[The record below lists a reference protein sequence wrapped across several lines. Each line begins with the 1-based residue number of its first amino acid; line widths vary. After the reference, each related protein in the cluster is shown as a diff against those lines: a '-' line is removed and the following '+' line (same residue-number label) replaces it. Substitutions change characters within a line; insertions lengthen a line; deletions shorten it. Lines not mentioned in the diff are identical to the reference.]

1 MKFQKTFHKT
11 VIEND
16 FPQNIEIPPNLLNSL
31 QTFQS
36 IIDTETGPISR
47 NFVAKWRCLAIV
59 SFQCRRTGLMCWKY
73 TYFVHR

>member
-47 NFVAKWRCLAIV
+47 NFVAK
-59 SFQCRRTGLMCWKY
+59 
-73 TYFVHR
+73 